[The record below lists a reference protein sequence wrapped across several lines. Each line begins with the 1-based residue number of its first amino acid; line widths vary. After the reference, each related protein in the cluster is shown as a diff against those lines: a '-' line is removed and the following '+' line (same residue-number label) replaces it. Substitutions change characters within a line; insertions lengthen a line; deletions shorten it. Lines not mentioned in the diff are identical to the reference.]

1 MASPRTRRVLKD
13 LKVTNGNKSCFEC
26 GTLNPQWVSVTYGI
40 WICLECS
47 GKHRGLGVHLSFV
60 RSTTMDKWKEAELEK
75 MKVGGNDL
83 CRKFFESHED
93 YNENWTLQ
101 EKYDSKTAA
110 LLRDKIITEAGGDQ
124 WDEAASSAQNYVP
137 TNQRKAN
144 QLSTNH
150 RNTASNS
157 SSNKNS
163 NDFNDFETWL
173 ENDDDPYKQQSAQ
186 NNSRYLGIGN
196 QPIRNEETE
205 GDFLSGAM
213 SSLTTG
219 WQVASK
225 WTASAATAAKEN
237 AVKLGSQA
245 STIATDLGS
254 KVSDKVVKPTQQ
266 KINEG
271 RVVDDITSSVTSW
284 AGKLS
289 SYGKSG
295 ITSLSNIIQNKG
307 QQEDDVN
314 SEFWDT
320 FGSSTIN
327 PTNQKPPSTEFD
339 DVIKTSRDKPAPMKT
354 EDEDLEAWLNA
365 DSTAP
370 VTSAVTSSNA
380 TSSEVTS
387 SGQKDSWGGW
397 EEVGWDSVDVTKT
410 NNEVSVMSSKN
421 D

>member
-1 MASPRTRRVLKD
+1 
-13 LKVTNGNKSCFEC
+13 
-26 GTLNPQWVSVTYGI
+26 
-40 WICLECS
+40 
-47 GKHRGLGVHLSFV
+47 
-60 RSTTMDKWKEAELEK
+60 
-75 MKVGGNDL
+75 
-83 CRKFFESHED
+83 
-93 YNENWTLQ
+93 
-101 EKYDSKTAA
+101 
-110 LLRDKIITEAGGDQ
+110 
-124 WDEAASSAQNYVP
+124 
-137 TNQRKAN
+137 
-144 QLSTNH
+144 
-150 RNTASNS
+150 
-157 SSNKNS
+157 
-163 NDFNDFETWL
+163 
-173 ENDDDPYKQQSAQ
+173 
-186 NNSRYLGIGN
+186 
-196 QPIRNEETE
+196 
-205 GDFLSGAM
+205 
-213 SSLTTG
+213 
-219 WQVASK
+219 QVASK